1 MRRLAICWQRAIMAR
16 AIFGTDAFRR
26 FNAQFTFGSTL
37 VVVQGLQGRPPSRR
51 AKPMWIMVVYTLIV
65 LVGETVTVGIGLVLD
80 RIYPAISLTVSLT
93 LFFSILWFAWI
104 LAVRL
109 TEPNAKSEKHAA

>member
-1 MRRLAICWQRAIMAR
+1 
-16 AIFGTDAFRR
+16 
-26 FNAQFTFGSTL
+26 
-37 VVVQGLQGRPPSRR
+37 
-51 AKPMWIMVVYTLIV
+51 MWIMVVYTLIV

-93 LFFSILWFAWI
+93 LFFSILWIAWI

-109 TEPNAKSEKHAA
+109 TEPKHAKREKHAA